1 MKKTTPKK
9 RKRYSVFFE
18 NNQESVKEKIE
29 IYRDLIKIEGLYS
42 IGPNWTG
49 IPISPQTLIEMALI
63 IAIEKLR
70 KENETDF
77 EERYTPKEQKSKR

>member
-18 NNQESVKEKIE
+18 NNQESVKEKIKVFRE
-29 IYRDLIKIEGLYS
+29 VVKITKFYD
-42 IGPNWTG
+42 IGQDCTG
-49 IPISPQTLIEMALI
+49 ITISPQTLIEMALI

-70 KENETDF
+70 KENDTDF
-77 EERYTPKEQKSKR
+77 AERYTPKEQKSKR

>member
-18 NNQESVKEKIE
+18 NNQESVKEKIKVFRE
-29 IYRDLIKIEGLYS
+29 VVKITKFYD
-42 IGPNWTG
+42 IGQDCTG
-49 IPISPQTLIEMALI
+49 IQISPQTLIEMALI

-77 EERYTPKEQKSKR
+77 EERYTPREQKSKR